1 MNEKYKCYQ
10 IKDLDFFYTE
20 QEKVEIHK
28 RNDIEIIDTYDDVED
43 FVRDFKLTSKQA
55 KELTE
60 NGVLYGDEL

>member
-1 MNEKYKCYQ
+1 MNELYKGYQ

-28 RNDIEIIDTYDDVED
+28 RNDIEIIGTYDDVED

-55 KELTE
+55 EELTE